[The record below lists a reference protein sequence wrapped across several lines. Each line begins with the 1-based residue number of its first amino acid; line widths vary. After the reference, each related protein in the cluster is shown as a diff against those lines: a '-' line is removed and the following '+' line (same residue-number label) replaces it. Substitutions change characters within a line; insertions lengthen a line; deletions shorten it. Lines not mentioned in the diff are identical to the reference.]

1 MSVRLHWTYFHYLY
15 CPSTPCVISICPM
28 FCDILLYVLLKSAH
42 HGGYLYF
49 ADSATA
55 MFSYRM
61 QWDVMNFELRCVVFP
76 PFFKHMLHHKQI
88 KLDI

>member
-1 MSVRLHWTYFHYLY
+1 M
-15 CPSTPCVISICPM
+15 
-28 FCDILLYVLLKSAH
+28 KSAH

-61 QWDVMNFELRCVVFP
+61 QWDVMNFEFRCVVFP
-76 PFFKHMLHHKQI
+76 PFFKHMLHHKRT